1 MKSGS
6 AQGVFAMFV
15 AVAAFAFMDALLKLF
30 AAHYPPLQVAAIRA
44 AASIPF
50 VLLPIAL
57 RGSWSVLRL
66 RRPGLHLLRGL
77 LGVFMLSTFVFALGQ
92 ASMASVYSIYM
103 AAPLLIAAM
112 AALWLGERVDRGRW
126 LAIVLGLLGVLIILQ
141 PRPGGLAFWAGI
153 AAALS
158 ALAYAL
164 AAITA
169 RLLTRSDSSP
179 AIVLSFLVVILVVA
193 GAFSLPGWVPIQ
205 HVHTWWIVAV
215 GALGA
220 VGQHYITEAFRHAPA
235 AVVAPIEY
243 TALLWGIGIDWVA
256 WALIPNVTV
265 LGGATLVVAA
275 GCYVAWRE
283 RLGV

>member
-1 MKSGS
+1 
-6 AQGVFAMFV
+6 MFV
-15 AVAAFAFMDALLKLF
+15 AVAAFALMDALLKLF

-50 VLLPIAL
+50 VILPIAL
-57 RGSWSVLRL
+57 RRQWSTLRMH
-66 RRPGLHLLRGL
+66 RPSLHLLRGL

-92 ASMASVYSIYM
+92 ASLAAVYSIYM

-126 LAIVLGLLGVLIILQ
+126 FAILFGLAGVLIILQ

-169 RLLTRSDSSP
+169 RVLTRTDSSP
-179 AIVLSFLVVILVVA
+179 AIVLSFLVVILIVA
-193 GAFSLPGWVPIQ
+193 GGFSLSHWVSIQTAHLGWI
-205 HVHTWWIVAV
+205 IAV

-243 TALLWGIGIDWVA
+243 TALLWGIGIDWLA
-256 WALIPNVTV
+256 WSLLPNLTV
-265 LGGATLVVAA
+265 LGGASLVVAA
-275 GCYVAWRE
+275 GWYVAWRE
-283 RLGV
+283 RYGT

>member
-1 MKSGS
+1 
-6 AQGVFAMFV
+6 
-15 AVAAFAFMDALLKLF
+15 
-30 AAHYPPLQVAAIRA
+30 
-44 AASIPF
+44 
-50 VLLPIAL
+50 
-57 RGSWSVLRL
+57 
-66 RRPGLHLLRGL
+66 
-77 LGVFMLSTFVFALGQ
+77 
-92 ASMASVYSIYM
+92 
-103 AAPLLIAAM
+103 
-112 AALWLGERVDRGRW
+112 
-126 LAIVLGLLGVLIILQ
+126 
-141 PRPGGLAFWAGI
+141 
-153 AAALS
+153 
-158 ALAYAL
+158 
-164 AAITA
+164 
-169 RLLTRSDSSP
+169 
-179 AIVLSFLVVILVVA
+179 
-193 GAFSLPGWVPIQ
+193 LPGWVPIQ